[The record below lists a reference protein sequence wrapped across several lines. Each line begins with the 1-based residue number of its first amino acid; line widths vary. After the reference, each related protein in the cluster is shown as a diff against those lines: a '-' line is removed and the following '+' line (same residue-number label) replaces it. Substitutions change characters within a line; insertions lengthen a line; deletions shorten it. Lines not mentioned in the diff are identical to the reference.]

1 MGGQFFGDLI
11 LPSRESGVAFVAMAE
26 VPPGS
31 FVYRTQTHYDQ
42 LDGQMLLHHPRY
54 FIFVERAQQAWME
67 ALLGAPRFDWRNF
80 PDLYL
85 VVRKVEAEYLQSID
99 GVVDIAVLLRPVRMR
114 AAKLEIAF
122 SIRTPD
128 LEIEYCRGHRLTGK
142 VDPQTHQPVFWSE
155 ELRAAVEAE
164 IQIQTQESPPGVP

>member
-1 MGGQFFGDLI
+1 
-11 LPSRESGVAFVAMAE
+11 MAE

-80 PDLYL
+80 PDLYV
-85 VVRKVEAEYLQSID
+85 VVRKVEAEYLTSIN
-99 GVVDIAVLLRPVRMR
+99 GVVDIAVLLCPVRIR
-114 AAKLEIAF
+114 AAKMEIAF

-128 LEIEYCRGHRLTGK
+128 LATEYCRGRRLTGK

-164 IQIQTQESPPGVP
+164 IQIQTQESPPGVA